1 MKTFL
6 QNAKFELDTVW
17 WDIAQGPTRR
27 IWRAIIALSV
37 LAGVLLGKTL

>member
-6 QNAKFELDTVW
+6 QNTKFKLDTVW
-17 WDIAQGPTRR
+17 WDIAQGHNRH

-37 LAGVLLGKTL
+37 LAGTLLGKAL